1 MRIGV
6 SPWDETVW
14 RGIDGLMHRSK
25 RARALSLTIEPNAYG
40 SLSTLD
46 CTSLS
51 LSLSLSSC
59 FSLHSS
65 ILSPRA
71 QSFFLPSRPSRTEPL
86 PAPYYSLRRSHF
98 APLFPLPSRLLI
110 CQAAL
115 RSHIELRIDNP
126 STFQSTTPCASTS
139 LARRNARSD

>member
-1 MRIGV
+1 MRIRV

-46 CTSLS
+46 CVSLSLS

-65 ILSPRA
+65 ILSPSMFMHRSKRA
-71 QSFFLPSRPSRTEPL
+71 KVLSLTIEP
-86 PAPYYSLRRSHF
+86 
-98 APLFPLPSRLLI
+98 
-110 CQAAL
+110 QW
-115 RSHIELRIDNP
+115 LRI
-126 STFQSTTPCASTS
+126 S
-139 LARRNARSD
+139 LYSGLYVNEKNTVSYTHLTLPTKVEV

>member
-1 MRIGV
+1 M

-25 RARALSLTIEPNAYG
+25 RARALSLTIEPNGYG

-46 CTSLS
+46 CA
-51 LSLSLSSC
+51 SLSLSSC

-86 PAPYYSLRRSHF
+86 PVPYYSLRRSHF

-115 RSHIELRIDNP
+115 RSHLELRIDSP

>member
-14 RGIDGLMHRSK
+14 RRIDDLRHRSK
-25 RARALSLTIEPNAYG
+25 RARALSLTIEPQWLRI
-40 SLSTLD
+40 SLYAGL
-46 CTSLS
+46 CF
-51 LSLSLSSC
+51 SLSLSSC

-71 QSFFLPSRPSRTEPL
+71 QPFFLPSRPSRTEPL